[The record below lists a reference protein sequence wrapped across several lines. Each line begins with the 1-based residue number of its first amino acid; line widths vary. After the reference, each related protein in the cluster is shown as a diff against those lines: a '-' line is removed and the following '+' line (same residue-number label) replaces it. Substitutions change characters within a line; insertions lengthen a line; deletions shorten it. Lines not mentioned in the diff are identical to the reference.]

1 MYFASSHIW
10 NRLEQYGDIL
20 CGMDKGTGTS
30 WLAINTKTK
39 RVAFL
44 TDAGLKLVPKPIDC
58 KSRGLLV
65 MDWVRFLGL
74 ILKFLFQK

>member
-1 MYFASSHIW
+1 MYFASSQIW

-44 TDAGLKLVPKPIDC
+44 TDAGLKLVPKP
-58 KSRGLLV
+58 V
-65 MDWVRFLGL
+65 N
-74 ILKFLFQK
+74 